1 MTEAFKREA
10 KLIYHS
16 GSFDVVQSGDHVVC
30 AVSGQPVSVE
40 ALNYWSA
47 ELQEAYAKP
56 ALMIERLRGLDRL

>member
-1 MTEAFKREA
+1 MTGAFKREA
-10 KLIYHS
+10 KLVYHS

-30 AVSGQPVSVE
+30 AVSGDPISVE

-56 ALMIERLRGLDRL
+56 ALMIERLRGMGRL